1 MRRRSLLAT
10 LPAAVALGGCSAVTS
25 FTGPDL
31 RAESGSGHLRP
42 AEERQIAHG
51 LQPDGGDQ
59 VYATVAPDEAPDLV
73 TDDTDDHLVDT
84 LSNDGGDVF
93 TLVMQL
99 RSTPE
104 SPMSLMLE
112 PAGEVRIDGN
122 TLHAEVTVEPWGSLD
137 RIDDRDTR
145 ESLQSAD
152 ELVFT
157 SVWNLTPEPRRLPEQ
172 TDLHLSHRG

>member
-1 MRRRSLLAT
+1 MRRRSLLTT
-10 LPAAVALGGCSAVTS
+10 LPAVATLGGCSTLS
-25 FTGPDL
+25 SLTTPEI

-42 AEERQIAHG
+42 ADELQIAHG
-51 LQPDGGDQ
+51 LQPDGDDH

-99 RSTPE
+99 RSTPDA
-104 SPMSLMLE
+104 PMSLMLT
-112 PAGEVRIDGN
+112 PGGDVRIDGR
-122 TLHAEVTVEPWGSLD
+122 TLHAAVTVESWGPLD
-137 RIDDRDTR
+137 RIDDRATR

-152 ELVFT
+152 ELVYT
-157 SVWNLTPEPRRLPEQ
+157 SVWNLTPEPRSLPQ
-172 TDLHLSHRG
+172 QVDLHLSHRG

>member
-10 LPAAVALGGCSAVTS
+10 LPAAVAVSGCSTVTS
-25 FTGPDL
+25 LTAPDI
-31 RAESGSGHLRP
+31 RSESGSGHLRP
-42 AEERQIAHG
+42 ADERQIAHG
-51 LQPDGGDQ
+51 LQPDGRDQ
-59 VYATVAPDEAPDLV
+59 VYATVAPDEARDLV
-73 TDDTDDHLVDT
+73 TDDTVDHLVDT

-112 PAGEVRIDGN
+112 PGGEVQIDGN
-122 TLHAEVTVEPWGSLD
+122 TLHADVTVEAWGPLD

-152 ELVFT
+152 ELVYT
-157 SVWNLTPEPRRLPEQ
+157 SVWNLSPDRRSLPDRV
-172 TDLHLSHRG
+172 DLHLTHRG